1 MKTLYFPTL
10 SLGREIEVDKSG
22 NKFQIRS
29 FSLIN
34 WPWLGGQMPRQV
46 QTNQITK
53 TKIENEGFFFFLVVF
68 VFHLTIW
75 KSFD

>member
-34 WPWLGGQMPRQV
+34 WPWLGGQMPRKV

-53 TKIENEGFFFFLVVF
+53 TTIENEGVFFFGGCFCF
-68 VFHLTIW
+68 P
-75 KSFD
+75 FDYLEII